1 MTSKPKPPSSSA
13 NTANSAAPD
22 GLRKAALHYRLAM
35 NYQIIAKRM
44 KDRHTRTGETAYQC
58 LAGEAAY
65 SAAKQGI
72 NAIAN
77 LDGRDPKGNQQKIA
91 ELDRIQH
98 AFPQHRN
105 LRGLSRAALN
115 LHFNADQADLTTTQW
130 QSEYQQTDQLINTL
144 LEIYLSKTNAQH
156 PTW

>member
-22 GLRKAALHYRLAM
+22 GLRKAALPYRLAM

-77 LDGRDPKGNQQKIA
+77 LDGNDPQGNAEKRQ

-98 AFPQHRN
+98 TFPQY
-105 LRGLSRAALN
+105 S
-115 LHFNADQADLTTTQW
+115 DLK
-130 QSEYQQTDQLINTL
+130 TL
-144 LEIYLSKTNAQH
+144 ASPLGTSTST
-156 PTW
+156 PTRPT